1 MMIFVGTNNTQK
13 ENPMNAYTVQL
24 NASDA
29 DVEFEG
35 TRAEAHEIARSKSAF
50 CDDLFKRNGYSVM
63 DPNGRIE
70 AIYRAGLRWKFRE
83 TDGRWIELPLFD

>member
-1 MMIFVGTNNTQK
+1 MGKNNEQK
-13 ENPMNAYTVQL
+13 ENPMYNYTVQL

-29 DVEFEG
+29 LVEFDG
-35 TRAEAHEIARSKSAF
+35 DRAEAHETARQMSGFASP
-50 CDDLFKRNGYSVM
+50 LQMPLGYSVI

-83 TDGRWIELPLFD
+83 TDGRWIELSLFDTEVK